1 MSTLGI
7 LLKRRLLAPKG
18 PLALRFVSALRWLL
32 RHRQIKLSWA
42 NSKAVTIWGKGTI
55 SNDESIVLRHLG
67 VTCPATNNYWTLWN
81 PKHRGWPW
89 YPWPVSKQVKAFEK
103 WFTPPQICHLNLWH
117 SYLLAVNSIKESHM
131 SMKKHDEVEQRD
143 LLEKPAVMA
152 QIPCWPLSR
161 KPSST
166 RWQLMPWWG
175 SVV

>member
-1 MSTLGI
+1 MFTLGI

-18 PLALRFVSALRWLL
+18 PLALCFVSALRWLL

-81 PKHRGWPW
+81 PKHRGWSW